1 MSRSIAPYGL
11 AVACR
16 LLLLV
21 VLCMPAG
28 AELREYS
35 LACRPLPRLVQLERA
50 GSWERVEQ
58 QGGAFLL
65 EPGPVHLR
73 LRRFGY
79 RDLEWR
85 GVLGGVLRVPPEPGQ
100 VLTMEPVLV
109 RLTLATSPPGASAEL
124 AGQPLGLTPGPFTVP
139 LERWPNAQTPVNV
152 KLSRPGYRVHE
163 FTLAPGV
170 ERWPASGSHALSPR
184 WPLIMPAY
192 EFVRS
197 YPLTSLV
204 VLGSSL
210 AALFGLVLPARR
222 RARQE
227 RDRLTRLASMVVS
240 REDDPWVG
248 KQLGAYFLVERLG
261 RGGMATV
268 YLGVP
273 TRSADRGQARAIKV
287 IDREALGHSQEL
299 RFRFLREVK
308 ILARLRHPNVV
319 LLEAY
324 GEHDGLLYVAMEWIK
339 GPTLASVIRP
349 GGLPAEEALSYLRP
363 LFEAVSYAHAQG
375 IVHRDLKPDNVLLGE
390 GKQVKVVDFGLAR
403 AQEFQTVTLT
413 GSIFGTPAYI
423 PPEQVRGLSQTDPR
437 SDQYSLGV
445 MTFELLTG
453 QLPFQG
459 DDPLEL
465 VMQHL
470 QEPPPLL
477 TDLRP
482 DLSPRAAQV
491 VARMLAKQPEDRYPD
506 LKSCLRALEASL

>member
-1 MSRSIAPYGL
+1 
-11 AVACR
+11 
-16 LLLLV
+16 
-21 VLCMPAG
+21 MPIY
-28 AELREYS
+28 ELI
-35 LACRPLPRLVQLERA
+35 RA
-50 GSWERVEQ
+50 
-58 QGGAFLL
+58 
-65 EPGPVHLR
+65 
-73 LRRFGY
+73 
-79 RDLEWR
+79 
-85 GVLGGVLRVPPEPGQ
+85 
-100 VLTMEPVLV
+100 
-109 RLTLATSPPGASAEL
+109 
-124 AGQPLGLTPGPFTVP
+124 
-139 LERWPNAQTPVNV
+139 
-152 KLSRPGYRVHE
+152 
-163 FTLAPGV
+163 
-170 ERWPASGSHALSPR
+170 
-184 WPLIMPAY
+184 
-192 EFVRS
+192 

-204 VLGSSL
+204 VLSSAL
-210 AALFGLVLPARR
+210 AALFGLVLPARQ
-222 RARQE
+222 RAYHE
-227 RDRLTRLASMVVS
+227 RERLERLASMVVS

-273 TRSADRGQARAIKV
+273 TRSADRSQARAIKV

-308 ILARLRHPNVV
+308 ILARLRHPAIV

-339 GPTLASVIRP
+339 GPTLASVIKP
-349 GGLPAEEALSYLRP
+349 GGLPAEQAMNYLRP
-363 LFEAVSYAHAQG
+363 LFEAVGYAHSQG
-375 IVHRDLKPDNVLLGE
+375 IVHRDLKPDNVLLAE

-423 PPEQVRGLSQTDPR
+423 PPEQVKGISQTDPR

-453 QLPFQG
+453 RLPFQG
-459 DDPLEL
+459 DDPLAL

-482 DLSPRAAQV
+482 DLSPEAGRV